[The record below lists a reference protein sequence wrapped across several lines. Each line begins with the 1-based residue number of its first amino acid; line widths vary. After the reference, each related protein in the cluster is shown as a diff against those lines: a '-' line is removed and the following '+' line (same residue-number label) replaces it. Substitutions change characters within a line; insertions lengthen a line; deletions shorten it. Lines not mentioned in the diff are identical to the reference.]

1 MSFFTRAAILFYVVI
16 ILFLGCSALLYV
28 LDIPYFNIP
37 YQDVLNLFYIIH
49 IDYNLRVAVSCI
61 AAGLLFI
68 NFILYR
74 QLDVNAHKEKII
86 AFDNPSGRVRVAL
99 VALEDLIRRTISRFP
114 EVKES
119 KVDIRA
125 SKRALNVRIRLILCS
140 EVNIPELTSIVQ
152 ETSKR
157 KIQDI
162 IGLDEPLN
170 ISVYI
175 SKILGDP
182 FKDKRSGKKENLEE
196 RSATQVPFQG
206 YRA

>member
-1 MSFFTRAAILFYVVI
+1 MNLFTRAAILFYVTI
-16 ILFLGCSALLYV
+16 ILFLGCFAILYV
-28 LDIPYFNIP
+28 LNVLSYKDIA
-37 YQDVLNLFYIIH
+37 DLLYITYL
-49 IDYNLRVAVSCI
+49 DDNLRIAVGCV

-125 SKRALNVRIRLILCS
+125 SKRVLSVKIRLVLCS

-152 ETSKR
+152 ETAKR

-175 SKILGDP
+175 SKILGDVV
-182 FKDKRSGKKENLEE
+182 KDKKSGKKEDPEE
-196 RSATQVPFQG
+196 RPGVQVPFQG

>member
-1 MSFFTRAAILFYVVI
+1 MNFFTRAAILFYVTI
-16 ILFLGCSALLYV
+16 ILFLGCFAILYV
-28 LDIPYFNIP
+28 LNVLHYKDIL
-37 YQDVLNLFYIIH
+37 DLFYIAY
-49 IDYNLRVAVSCI
+49 IDDNLRVVVGSIAVV
-61 AAGLLFI
+61 LLFI

-99 VALEDLIRRTISRFP
+99 VALEDLLRRTISRFP

-125 SKRALNVRIRLILCS
+125 SKRALSVRIRMVLCS

-152 ETSKR
+152 ETAKR

-170 ISVYI
+170 VSVYI
-175 SKILGDP
+175 SKILGDVV
-182 FKDKRSGKKENLEE
+182 KDKRSGKKEDPEE
-196 RSATQVPFQG
+196 RSGVQVPFQG

>member
-1 MSFFTRAAILFYVVI
+1 MSFFTRAAILFYVTI
-16 ILFLGCSALLYV
+16 ILFLGCFAILYV
-28 LDIPYFNIP
+28 LNMLSYKDIA
-37 YQDVLNLFYIIH
+37 DLLYIIYL
-49 IDYNLRVAVSCI
+49 DDNLRLAVASV
-61 AAGLLFI
+61 AAGLLLI
-68 NFILYR
+68 NFVLYR

-125 SKRALNVRIRLILCS
+125 SKRALNVRIRMVLCS
-140 EVNIPELTSIVQ
+140 EVNIPELTAIVQ
-152 ETSKR
+152 ETAKR

-162 IGLDEPLN
+162 IGLDEPLSV
-170 ISVYI
+170 SVYI
-175 SKILGDP
+175 SKIIEDP
-182 FKDKRSGKKENLEE
+182 VKEKKTGKKENLEE
-196 RSATQVPFQG
+196 RPGAQIPFQG

>member
-1 MSFFTRAAILFYVVI
+1 MNLFTRAAILFYVTI
-16 ILFLGCSALLYV
+16 ILFLGCFAILYV
-28 LDIPYFNIP
+28 LNVLPYKDIA
-37 YQDVLNLFYIIH
+37 DLLYITYL
-49 IDYNLRVAVSCI
+49 DDNLRIAVGSI

-68 NFILYR
+68 NFVLYR

-86 AFDNPSGRVRVAL
+86 AFDNPSGRVSVAL

-125 SKRALNVRIRLILCS
+125 SKRALSVKIRLVLCS

-152 ETSKR
+152 ETAKR

-175 SKILGDP
+175 SKILGDVV
-182 FKDKRSGKKENLEE
+182 KEKRSGKKEEPGE
-196 RSATQVPFQG
+196 RSGVQVPFQG

>member
-1 MSFFTRAAILFYVVI
+1 MNLFTRAAILFYVTI
-16 ILFLGCSALLYV
+16 ILFLGCFAILYV
-28 LDIPYFNIP
+28 LNVLSYKDIV
-37 YQDVLNLFYIIH
+37 DLLYITYL
-49 IDYNLRVAVSCI
+49 DDNLRIAVGCI

-125 SKRALNVRIRLILCS
+125 SKRILNVKIRMVLCS

-152 ETSKR
+152 ETAKR

-175 SKILGDP
+175 SKILGDVV
-182 FKDKRSGKKENLEE
+182 KEKRSGKKEDSEE
-196 RSATQVPFQG
+196 RSGVQVPFQG

>member
-1 MSFFTRAAILFYVVI
+1 LFYVTI
-16 ILFLGCSALLYV
+16 ILFLGCFAILYV
-28 LDIPYFNIP
+28 LNVLSYKDIV
-37 YQDVLNLFYIIH
+37 DLLYITYL
-49 IDYNLRVAVSCI
+49 DDNLRIAVGCVAV
-61 AAGLLFI
+61 GLLFI

-86 AFDNPSGRVRVAL
+86 AFDNPSGRVSVAL

-125 SKRALNVRIRLILCS
+125 SKRALSVKIRLVLCS

-152 ETSKR
+152 ETAKR

-175 SKILGDP
+175 SKILGDVV
-182 FKDKRSGKKENLEE
+182 KDKKSGKKEGPEE
-196 RSATQVPFQG
+196 RPGVQVPFQG

>member
-1 MSFFTRAAILFYVVI
+1 MNFFTRAAILFYVTI
-16 ILFLGCSALLYV
+16 ILFLGCFAILYV
-28 LDIPYFNIP
+28 LNVLPYKDIL
-37 YQDVLNLFYIIH
+37 DLLYITH
-49 IDYNLRVAVSCI
+49 IDDNLRVAVGSI

-99 VALEDLIRRTISRFP
+99 VALEDLLRRTISRFP

-125 SKRALNVRIRLILCS
+125 SKRALSVKIRLVLCS

-152 ETSKR
+152 ETAKR

-175 SKILGDP
+175 SKILGDVV
-182 FKDKRSGKKENLEE
+182 KEKRSGKKEEPGE
-196 RSATQVPFQG
+196 RSGVQVPFQG

>member
-1 MSFFTRAAILFYVVI
+1 MNLFTRAAILFYVTI
-16 ILFLGCSALLYV
+16 ILFLGCFAILYVFNVLSYKDIVDLLYITY
-28 LDIPYFNIP
+28 LD
-37 YQDVLNLFYIIH
+37 D
-49 IDYNLRVAVSCI
+49 NLRVAVGCI

-74 QLDVNAHKEKII
+74 QLDVNAHKEKVI

-99 VALEDLIRRTISRFP
+99 VALEDLIRRTISKFP

-125 SKRALNVRIRLILCS
+125 SKRALSVKIRLILCS

-152 ETSKR
+152 ETAKR

-170 ISVYI
+170 ISIYI
-175 SKILGDP
+175 SKILGDVV
-182 FKDKRSGKKENLEE
+182 KDKKSGKKEDPEE
-196 RSATQVPFQG
+196 RPGVQVPFQG

>member
-1 MSFFTRAAILFYVVI
+1 MNLFTRAAILFYVTI
-16 ILFLGCSALLYV
+16 ILFLGCFAILYV
-28 LDIPYFNIP
+28 LN
-37 YQDVLNLFYIIH
+37 VLSYKDTADLLYITYL
-49 IDYNLRVAVSCI
+49 DDNLRIAVGSI

-86 AFDNPSGRVRVAL
+86 AFDNPSGRVSVAL

-125 SKRALNVRIRLILCS
+125 SKRALSVKIRLVLCS

-152 ETSKR
+152 ETAKR

-162 IGLDEPLN
+162 IGLDELLN

-175 SKILGDP
+175 RKILGDVV
-182 FKDKRSGKKENLEE
+182 KDKKSGKKEEPEE
-196 RSATQVPFQG
+196 RPGVQVPFQG

>member
-1 MSFFTRAAILFYVVI
+1 MSFFTRAAILFYVTI
-16 ILFLGCSALLYV
+16 ILFLGCFAILYV
-28 LDIPYFNIP
+28 LNVLSYKDIV
-37 YQDVLNLFYIIH
+37 DLFYITYLDDH
-49 IDYNLRVAVSCI
+49 LRVAVGCV

-114 EVKES
+114 EVKEG

-125 SKRALNVRIRLILCS
+125 SKRALDVKIRMVLCS
-140 EVNIPELTSIVQ
+140 EANIPELTSIVQ
-152 ETSKR
+152 ETAKR

-162 IGLDEPLN
+162 IGLDESLN

-182 FKDKRSGKKENLEE
+182 VKDKKAGKKENFEE
-196 RSATQVPFQG
+196 RSGSQVPFQG

>member
-1 MSFFTRAAILFYVVI
+1 MNFFTRAAILFYVTI
-16 ILFLGCSALLYV
+16 ILFLGCFAILYV
-28 LDIPYFNIP
+28 LNLIP
-37 YQDVLNLFYIIH
+37 YQGILDVLYFVYV
-49 IDYNLRVAVSCI
+49 DDNLRIAVACI
-61 AAGLLFI
+61 ASGLLFI
-68 NFILYR
+68 NFVLYR

-114 EVKES
+114 EVKEG

-125 SKRALNVRIRLILCS
+125 SKRLLNVKIRMVLCA

-152 ETSKR
+152 ETAKR
-157 KIQDI
+157 KIQEI

-170 ISVYI
+170 VSVYI
-175 SKILGDP
+175 SKILVDP
-182 FKDKRSGKKENLEE
+182 NKEKKVAKKEELEDRSGVH
-196 RSATQVPFQG
+196 VPFQG

>member
-1 MSFFTRAAILFYVVI
+1 MNFFTRAAILFYVTI
-16 ILFLGCSALLYV
+16 ILFLGCFAILYV
-28 LDIPYFNIP
+28 LNVLSYKDIA
-37 YQDVLNLFYIIH
+37 DLLYITYLDDH
-49 IDYNLRVAVSCI
+49 LRVAVGCV
-61 AAGLLFI
+61 AVGLLFI

-125 SKRALNVRIRLILCS
+125 LKRALDVKIRMVLCS
-140 EVNIPELTSIVQ
+140 EVNIPEVTSIVQ
-152 ETSKR
+152 ETAKR

-162 IGLDEPLN
+162 IGLDEQLN

-182 FKDKRSGKKENLEE
+182 VKDKKAGKKENLEE
-196 RSATQVPFQG
+196 RSGAPVPFQG

>member
-1 MSFFTRAAILFYVVI
+1 MNLFTRVAILFYVTI
-16 ILFLGCSALLYV
+16 ILFLGCFAILYVFNVLSYKDIVDLLYITY
-28 LDIPYFNIP
+28 LD
-37 YQDVLNLFYIIH
+37 D
-49 IDYNLRVAVSCI
+49 NLRVAVGCI

-74 QLDVNAHKEKII
+74 QLDVNVHKEKVI
-86 AFDNPSGRVRVAL
+86 AFDNPSGRVSVAL

-125 SKRALNVRIRLILCS
+125 LKRALSVKILLVLCS

-152 ETSKR
+152 ETAKR

-175 SKILGDP
+175 SKILGDAV
-182 FKDKRSGKKENLEE
+182 KDKKSGKKEEPEE
-196 RSATQVPFQG
+196 RPVVQVPFQG

>member
-1 MSFFTRAAILFYVVI
+1 MSFFTRAAILFYVTI
-16 ILFLGCSALLYV
+16 ILFTGCFAILYV
-28 LDIPYFNIP
+28 LNVLSYKDIA
-37 YQDVLNLFYIIH
+37 DLLYIIYL
-49 IDYNLRVAVSCI
+49 DDNLRVAVGCV
-61 AAGLLFI
+61 AVGLLFI

-99 VALEDLIRRTISRFP
+99 VALEDLIRRTISKFP

-125 SKRALNVRIRLILCS
+125 SKRVLSVKIRLVLCS

-152 ETSKR
+152 ETAKR

-175 SKILGDP
+175 SKILGDVV
-182 FKDKRSGKKENLEE
+182 KEKRSGKKEEPGE
-196 RSATQVPFQG
+196 RSGVQVPFQG

>member
-1 MSFFTRAAILFYVVI
+1 MNFFTRAAILFYVTI
-16 ILFLGCSALLYV
+16 ILFLGCFAILYV
-28 LDIPYFNIP
+28 LNVLPHKDILDLLYMI
-37 YQDVLNLFYIIH
+37 YVD
-49 IDYNLRVAVSCI
+49 DNLRVAVGCI

-86 AFDNPSGRVRVAL
+86 AFDNPSGRVSVAL

-114 EVKES
+114 EVKEG

-125 SKRALNVRIRLILCS
+125 SKRALNVKIRMVLCS
-140 EVNIPELTSIVQ
+140 EVNIPELTAIVQ
-152 ETSKR
+152 ETAKR

-162 IGLDEPLN
+162 IGLDEALN
-170 ISVYI
+170 VSVHI
-175 SKILGDP
+175 GKILGDP
-182 FKDKRSGKKENLEE
+182 AKDKKSGKKEEPE
-196 RSATQVPFQG
+196 DRSGAHVPFQG

>member
-1 MSFFTRAAILFYVVI
+1 MNLFTRAAILFYVMI
-16 ILFLGCSALLYV
+16 ILFLGCFAILYV
-28 LDIPYFNIP
+28 LNTLSYKDIV
-37 YQDVLNLFYIIH
+37 DLLYIAYLDH
-49 IDYNLRVAVSCI
+49 NLRVAIGC
-61 AAGLLFI
+61 AAVGLLFI

-125 SKRALNVRIRLILCS
+125 SKRILNVKIRMVLCS

-152 ETSKR
+152 ETAKR

-175 SKILGDP
+175 SKIMGDVV
-182 FKDKRSGKKENLEE
+182 KDKKSGKKEDPEE
-196 RSATQVPFQG
+196 RSGVQVPFQG

>member
-1 MSFFTRAAILFYVVI
+1 MNFFTRAAILFYVTI
-16 ILFLGCSALLYV
+16 ILFLGCFAILYVSNVFPYKNILDLLYIAYV
-28 LDIPYFNIP
+28 D
-37 YQDVLNLFYIIH
+37 D
-49 IDYNLRVAVSCI
+49 NLRVAVGSI
-61 AAGLLFI
+61 AVGLLFI

-99 VALEDLIRRTISRFP
+99 VALEDLLRRTISRFP

-125 SKRALNVRIRLILCS
+125 LKRALNVRIRMVLCS
-140 EVNIPELTSIVQ
+140 EVNIPELTSIIQ
-152 ETSKR
+152 ETAKR

-170 ISVYI
+170 VSVYI
-175 SKILGDP
+175 SKILADSV
-182 FKDKRSGKKENLEE
+182 KDKKSGKSEDPKERSGVP
-196 RSATQVPFQG
+196 VPFQG